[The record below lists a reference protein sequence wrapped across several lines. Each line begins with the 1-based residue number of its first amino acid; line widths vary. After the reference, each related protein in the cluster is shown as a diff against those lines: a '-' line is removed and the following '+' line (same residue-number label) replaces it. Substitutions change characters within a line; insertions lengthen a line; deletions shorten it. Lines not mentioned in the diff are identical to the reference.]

1 MYHLKYEGNG
11 INLNDKSHIY
21 RLLHL
26 FPNIENKAEFTL
38 EVVMS
43 NCNGNRYSL
52 FFSLPLWHSLNI
64 SYTHTHSYCHH
75 LITPF
80 TVVCV
85 YTRRP
90 FFLETTFS
98 PKLMANTKTANVQNT
113 CTKYGLY
120 WKLFMEHTYF
130 SSAFSC

>member
-1 MYHLKYEGNG
+1 MIKATFIDCYICFPTSKIKRSLLLRLSCPIAMG
-11 INLNDKSHIY
+11 IDI
-21 RLLHL
+21 R
-26 FPNIENKAEFTL
+26 F
-38 EVVMS
+38 
-43 NCNGNRYSL
+43 